1 MVNKLTFDENK
12 HQYSVNGLVLPSV
25 TQIMKPLTQELY
37 ANIDHKTLNAAASR
51 GKSVHYAT
59 ELYDTFGVEEIEE
72 ENKGY
77 LAAYKKFKQDYSV
90 KILEVEKQLFHPFLY
105 YAGTLDRIVEINGKR
120 VLLDIKTTEK
130 VHKNLVEI
138 QVSAYQEMALKNG
151 IEVDSLAVLKLNADG
166 TYQFIYLNNNIDMF
180 MYLYKIHMFKKRY
193 MH

>member
-1 MVNKLTFDENK
+1 MSNSLIFDENK

-37 ANIDHKTLNAAASR
+37 ANIDNKTLNAAASR

-90 KILEVEKQLFHPFLY
+90 KILEVEKQLFHPLLY

-120 VLLDIKTTEK
+120 ILLDIKTTEK

>member
-90 KILEVEKQLFHPFLY
+90 KILEVEKQLFHPLLY

-166 TYQFIYLNNNIDMF
+166 TYQFVYLNNNIDMF